1 MTVTASPSSTRDP
14 LTPERPGDVAASG
27 RVWGVG
33 RRWLVTWWPLLA
45 LAVLAFAVRWP
56 NLHYIPQFTDEVFDA
71 QVSYGIWE
79 GKRPLIGVNA
89 YTGAFYY
96 YVLAGVFWLFGP
108 SIYAPRLLVLVLGVG
123 AVLATALVGAELGR
137 RAASGADAGTVRAA
151 RWIGALVG
159 GGLLATSAVHVLTNS
174 HLAWPHCTLP
184 LYLTLS
190 LWLVERTLKH
200 SYHEAPSAA
209 RRDHPSI
216 PRDLRR
222 RPHGLSRTRERGS
235 GGEGERAAHRPL
247 PTTVVRGPGGEA
259 SRGWALVGAGLLFGL
274 AQQQHP
280 TMLLLWPVFLGYV
293 GWRGRAYFRTRW
305 AYAAIVAFLVGISP
319 LIAYNLVSD
328 FGSLKESQQQ
338 TSGYQEGRD
347 KDFSYRGRMVEIAQ
361 TLPRI
366 VASAVELRPA
376 PVETYL
382 RDPRVLAYT
391 ALAVLGLAA
400 AARLGAW
407 SLPLAVT
414 TFVLLLPLFPASHDN
429 LPRQGRY
436 LMPLL
441 PLAFAG
447 VGGLAAILWQWA
459 GSARIGRRLAQTALG
474 VVLVLLVL
482 YPLVPLARYELEVLA
497 ANETNDRYYVTL
509 EALERQHRPGEP
521 VVLDPT
527 LQRDRTG
534 AAGTAQRTF
543 DFMLELRGIPRTML
557 EESSERIARRIETP
571 TALVLADLQPSSV
584 RHRNNVDA
592 WTLEPLT
599 NDEGGGFTLWRIS
612 RR

>member
-1 MTVTASPSSTRDP
+1 MTATVSPGSTRASAASV
-14 LTPERPGDVAASG
+14 RPGELAAPRPAPNAG
-27 RVWGVG
+27 W
-33 RRWLVTWWPLLA
+33 RWLLEWWPLL
-45 LAVLAFAVRWP
+45 VLVVVAFAIRWP
-56 NLHYIPQFTDEVFDA
+56 NIHYIPQFTDEVFDA

-108 SIYAPRLLVLVLGVG
+108 SIYAPRLLVMVLGIG
-123 AVLATALVGAELGR
+123 AVLATALLARDLGR
-137 RAASGADAGTVRAA
+137 RAARGADTGAVRVAG
-151 RWIGALVG
+151 WLGALVG

-184 LYLTLS
+184 LYLTLA
-190 LWLVERTLKH
+190 LWLM
-200 SYHEAPSAA
+200 
-209 RRDHPSI
+209 
-216 PRDLRR
+216 
-222 RPHGLSRTRERGS
+222 
-235 GGEGERAAHRPL
+235 ERA
-247 PTTVVRGPGGEA
+247 VQQIGVRG
-259 SRGWALVGAGLLFGL
+259 GWALVGAGLLFGL

-293 GWRGRAYFRTRW
+293 GWRGWAYFRTRW
-305 AYAAIVAFLVGISP
+305 AYAAILAFLVGISP
-319 LIAYNLVSD
+319 LILYNLVSD
-328 FGSLKESQQQ
+328 FGSLKESQEQ

-347 KDFSYRGRMVEIAQ
+347 KDFSYRGRAVEIAQ
-361 TLPRI
+361 SLPRI
-366 VASAVELRPA
+366 VASAVDLRPD
-376 PVETYL
+376 PVDAYL

-391 ALAVLGLAA
+391 ALAVAGLVA

-407 SLPLAVT
+407 SLPLAVM
-414 TFVLLLPLFPASHDN
+414 TFLLLLPLFPASHDN

-447 VGGLAAILWQWA
+447 VGGLAAILWRRVDSRRTTA
-459 GSARIGRRLAQTALG
+459 GRMMRLALAAMLT
-474 VVLVLLVL
+474 LVVL

-509 EALERQHRPGEP
+509 GALERQRRPDEP

-543 DFMLELRGIPRTML
+543 DFMLELRGIQRALL
-557 EESSERIARRIETP
+557 EESSERIERRIDTP

-584 RHRNNVDA
+584 RNRNNADA
-592 WTLEPLT
+592 WTLEPLA
-599 NDEGGGFTLWRIS
+599 NDEGGGFTLWRIT

>member
-1 MTVTASPSSTRDP
+1 MTVSAAPDSTRAPALD
-14 LTPERPGDVAASG
+14 ERTGGSTVPQSARA
-27 RVWGVG
+27 VG
-33 RRWLVTWWPLLA
+33 WRWLVAWWPLLV
-45 LAVLAFAVRWP
+45 LAALAFAVRWP
-56 NLHYIPQFTDEVFDA
+56 NLHYIPQFTDEVFDG
-71 QVSYGIWE
+71 QVAYGIWE

-96 YVLAGVFWLFGP
+96 YVLAGIFWLFGP
-108 SIYAPRLLVLVLGVG
+108 SIYAPRVLVLVLGIG
-123 AVLATALVGAELGR
+123 AVLATGLLGADLGR
-137 RAASGADAGTVRAA
+137 RAARGSGERSVRAA
-151 RWIGALVG
+151 GWIGALVG

-190 LWLVERTLKH
+190 LWLLERALTPSPSPLRGRGETRP
-200 SYHEAPSAA
+200 SNSPLSAP
-209 RRDHPSI
+209 
-216 PRDLRR
+216 
-222 RPHGLSRTRERGS
+222 ERGA
-235 GGEGERAAHRPL
+235 GG
-247 PTTVVRGPGGEA
+247 VR
-259 SRGWALVGAGLLFGL
+259 STRGWALVGAGLLFGL

-293 GWRGRAYFRTRW
+293 AVRGWTYFRTRW

-319 LIAYNLVSD
+319 LILYNLVATEL
-328 FGSLKESQQQ
+328 GSLKESQEQ

-347 KDFSYRGRMVEIAQ
+347 KDFSYRGRAIEIAQ
-361 TLPRI
+361 SLPRI

-376 PVETYL
+376 TAEAYL
-382 RDPRVLAYT
+382 RDPRVLGYT
-391 ALAVLGLAA
+391 ALAVMGLVA

-414 TFVLLLPLFPASHDN
+414 TFLLLLPFFPASHDN

-447 VGGLAAILWQWA
+447 VGGLAVTLWVRA
-459 GSARIGRRLAQTALG
+459 GSGRQGAGRIGR
-474 VVLVLLVL
+474 VVLVAMVALVVL
-482 YPLVPLARYELEVLA
+482 YPLVPLSRYELDVLA
-497 ANETNDRYYVTL
+497 ANETNDRYFVTL
-509 EALERQHRPGEP
+509 GALERQRRPGEP

-543 DFMLELRGIPRTML
+543 DFMMEVRGIPRTML
-557 EESSERIARRIETP
+557 EESSERIARQTEAQ
-571 TALVLADLQPSSV
+571 TALVLSDLQPSSI
-584 RHRNNVDA
+584 RNRANADA
-592 WTLEPLT
+592 WELEPLA
-599 NDEGGGFTLWRIS
+599 NDEGGGFTLWRIT

>member
-1 MTVTASPSSTRDP
+1 MTVTATPASTPAPAAAARAGGWAGLRPSSSA
-14 LTPERPGDVAASG
+14 G
-27 RVWGVG
+27 W
-33 RRWLVTWWPLLA
+33 RWLVAWWPLLV
-45 LAVLAFAVRWP
+45 LAAVAFAVRWP

-89 YTGAFYY
+89 YTGAFHYY
-96 YVLAGVFWLFGP
+96 ILAGVFGLFGP
-108 SIYAPRLLVLVLGVG
+108 SIFAPRLLVLVFGIG
-123 AVLATALVGAELGR
+123 AVLATALLGAELGR
-137 RAASGADAGTVRAA
+137 RAAKGAGTGAGRVAG
-151 RWIGALVG
+151 WISALVA

-174 HLAWPHCTLP
+174 HLAWPHCTLL
-184 LYLTLS
+184 LYLTLA
-190 LWLVERTLKH
+190 LWLVERAVQR
-200 SYHEAPSAA
+200 ESALTP
-209 RRDHPSI
+209 HPPL
-216 PRDLRR
+216 PREPLTPQPPL
-222 RPHGLSRTRERGS
+222 PHA
-235 GGEGERAAHRPL
+235 GEGEPETGLPPLRA
-247 PTTVVRGPGGEA
+247 GEGGWGGEVN
-259 SRGWALVGAGLLFGL
+259 RGWALVGAGLLFGL

-293 GWRGRAYFRTRW
+293 GWRGWAYFRTRW
-305 AYAAIVAFLVGISP
+305 AYAALVAFLVGISP
-319 LIAYNLVSD
+319 LILYNLVSD
-328 FGSLKESQQQ
+328 FGSLKESREQS
-338 TSGYQEGRD
+338 SGYQEGRD
-347 KDFSYRGRMVEIAQ
+347 KDFSYRGRAIEIAQ

-366 VASAVELRPA
+366 VASAVDLRPA
-376 PVETYL
+376 PAETYL
-382 RDPRVLAYT
+382 RDPSVLAYM
-391 ALAVLGLAA
+391 ALAVAGLAA

-407 SLPLAVT
+407 SLPLAVV
-414 TFVLLLPLFPASHDN
+414 TFLLLLPLFPASHDN

-447 VGGLAAILWQWA
+447 VGGLAAIVWQRTARCSPGAGWA
-459 GSARIGRRLAQTALG
+459 AR
-474 VVLVLLVL
+474 LVLAAVLALVVL

-509 EALERQHRPGEP
+509 GALERQRRPGEP

-543 DFMLELRGIPRTML
+543 DFMLELRGIPRAML
-557 EESSERIARRIETP
+557 EESSERIARRIDAP
-571 TALVLADLQPSSV
+571 TALVLADLEPSSV
-584 RHRNNVDA
+584 RNRANADA

-599 NDEGGGFTLWRIS
+599 NDEGGGFTLWRIT